1 MTSVMQSVTSVMQ
14 SVTGSTL
21 VHRARVGVQA
31 CAGVCSCDVT
41 APRVA
46 VAEAEEET
54 ATSTRRYVI
63 VIVSRILSN
72 NPSRTSAVM
81 QLIYYAKEPITR
93 LYRYIYLKQ

>member
-1 MTSVMQSVTSVMQ
+1 MVWSEDTSTP
-14 SVTGSTL
+14 
-21 VHRARVGVQA
+21 RARVCVHA

-63 VIVSRILSN
+63 VIVSRVQSN
-72 NPSRTSAVM
+72 NPSRASAVM

-93 LYRYIYLKQ
+93 L